1 MPALRI
7 RADISRF
14 RFPRENRK
22 RKTYIE
28 KKIDM
33 KITVLGCSAAEGIPA
48 VFCNC
53 TLCKQARERKIFR
66 TRSQILIDDDMLI
79 DFPPD
84 TYYRSL
90 IMGIELGKIENI
102 LVTHSHCDHFYA
114 GDFFARG
121 DWSSFCLPVDTV
133 TIHGNTAI
141 RNAFEKNGY
150 ARKKGAYVH
159 ESRGTINGYNVYD
172 ISTEYTVHKP
182 FETFEAGK
190 YVVTALPAKHIP
202 EENCFIYLVREGGKT
217 LLYAT
222 DTGYFKRSV
231 FDYFVKNGI
240 RLDAMIVDSTYGL
253 VCSSDKAHMNF
264 FDNDELRKE
273 LLSLGVIDEHTQ
285 CYLTHI
291 FHGAA
296 KDLDSLDKAVPE
308 GYTLLRD
315 GYTFTI

>member
-1 MPALRI
+1 
-7 RADISRF
+7 
-14 RFPRENRK
+14 
-22 RKTYIE
+22 
-28 KKIDM
+28 M
-33 KITVLGCSAAEGIPA
+33 KITVLGCSASEGSPA
-48 VFCNC
+48 IFCNC
-53 TLCKQARERKIFR
+53 DLCRQARERKIYR
-66 TRSQILIDDDMLI
+66 TRSQILINDDMLV

-90 IMGIELGKIENI
+90 VMGVELGKIENI

-114 GDFFARG
+114 DDFFARG
-121 DWSSFCLPVDTV
+121 DWSSFCLPVETV

-141 RNAFEKNGY
+141 RNAFERNGY
-150 ARKKGAYVH
+150 AKKKGTYVH
-159 ESRGTINGYNVYD
+159 ESRGMINGYNVYD
-172 ISTEYTVHKP
+172 QSSEYTVHKP
-182 FETFEAGK
+182 FETFTAGK

-202 EENCFIYLVREGGKT
+202 EENCFIYLVREGDKT

-240 RLDAMIVDSTYGL
+240 KLDAMIVDSTYGL

-273 LLSLGVIDEHTQ
+273 LMSLGIIDEKTQ

-296 KDLDSLDKAVPE
+296 KDLDLLEKAVPE